1 MAVQGV
7 GRRYAEAVFDLATSE
22 GTEERWQESLESL
35 SSAARDDETRAYFEN
50 PAVED
55 EDKVSALEAILPDRA
70 GEEPRNLTRLLI
82 RRNRFD
88 ILPDIFDAFVELR
101 LRAQGIAIADVTTA
115 VEMTDPERQQVSAQ
129 LARIMGSQVEVRA
142 HIDGRIVGGLV
153 ARIGDQLI
161 DGSVRTQLRE
171 LRSSLARR

>member
-7 GRRYAEAVFDLATSE
+7 GRRYAEAVFDLASSE
-22 GTEERWQESLESL
+22 GTQDNWQ
-35 SSAARDDETRAYFEN
+35 SALRALADAASDDESRAYFEN
-50 PAVED
+50 PAISD
-55 EDKVSALEAILPDRA
+55 QGKIDALSLILP
-70 GEEPRNLTRLLI
+70 EEVGDQARNLARLLI

-88 ILPDIFDAFVELR
+88 SIPGILEAYEELVLQAR
-101 LRAQGIAIADVTTA
+101 GIAIADVTTA
-115 VEMTDPERQQVSAQ
+115 VELSDAERQQVSEQ
-129 LARIMGSQVEVRA
+129 LTRIIGSQVEVRERVDEG
-142 HIDGRIVGGLV
+142 IIGGLV

>member
-7 GRRYAEAVFDLATSE
+7 GRRYGEAVFALATSE
-22 GTEERWQESLESL
+22 GTEESWQESLETL
-35 SSAARDDETRAYFEN
+35 ASAASDDETRAYFEN
-50 PAVED
+50 PAVHD
-55 EDKVSALEAILPDRA
+55 DDKVAALSAILPAGA

-82 RRNRFD
+82 KRNRFD
-88 ILPDIFDAFVELR
+88 ILPSIHDAFIELR

-115 VEMTDPERQQVSAQ
+115 VPMTDIESQQVSVQ
-129 LARIMGSQVEVRA
+129 LARLVGSEIEVRA
-142 HIDGRIVGGLV
+142 HVDDAIIGGLV

-171 LRSSLARR
+171 LRASLSRR